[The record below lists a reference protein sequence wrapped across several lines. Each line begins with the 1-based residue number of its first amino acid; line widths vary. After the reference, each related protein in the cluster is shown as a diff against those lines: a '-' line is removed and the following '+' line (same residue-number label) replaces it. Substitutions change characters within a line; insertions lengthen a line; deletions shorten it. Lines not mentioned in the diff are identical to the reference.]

1 MINHWENHIN
11 KGNSL
16 RYQVV
21 GQITWCVCKTQW
33 KKIDEGSASFTEF
46 TEMVRV
52 QVKIEASIR
61 ASAFSLKKKTK
72 HPNYLATHHLVVL
85 RLLKILLI
93 GIYMSQS
100 PNSSRIEA
108 VKHLWMWVRKQSK
121 RLNSLLKIIRMW
133 KKFSQVVV
141 PDIFGR
147 GEESGN
153 VVVVSSWKLQ
163 KQFGG
168 EVR

>member
-1 MINHWENHIN
+1 
-11 KGNSL
+11 
-16 RYQVV
+16 
-21 GQITWCVCKTQW
+21 
-33 KKIDEGSASFTEF
+33 
-46 TEMVRV
+46 
-52 QVKIEASIR
+52 
-61 ASAFSLKKKTK
+61 
-72 HPNYLATHHLVVL
+72 
-85 RLLKILLI
+85 
-93 GIYMSQS
+93 
-100 PNSSRIEA
+100 
-108 VKHLWMWVRKQSK
+108 MWVRKQSK